1 MKDDRNVDILE
12 KCMHCMIGAYIMIL
26 ASPGTVNGIVKEL
39 RKIEQIENISV
50 ITGEYDIVVRVTVE
64 DMQKLADITDMIN
77 LIDGVSKTHTHVI
90 MREQRA

>member
-1 MKDDRNVDILE
+1 
-12 KCMHCMIGAYIMIL
+12 MIGAYIMIL

-64 DMQKLADITDMIN
+64 NMQKLADITDMIN
-77 LIDGVSKTHTHVI
+77 IVNGVSKTHTHVI